1 MKVRYT
7 RLFLKQYGKLP
18 NRIQEEF
25 DEKLELLLGD
35 LRYPSLRTKKVKGH
49 TNIWEASIT
58 MDYRFTFKI
67 EGDVLIL
74 RKIGTHNI
82 LQSP

>member
-1 MKVRYT
+1 MNVRYT

-18 NRIQEEF
+18 DRIQEEF
-25 DEKLELLLGD
+25 DEKLGLLLGD
-35 LRYPSLRTKKVKGH
+35 LHYPSLRTKKIKSH
-49 TNIWEASIT
+49 ANIWEASVT

-67 EGDVLIL
+67 EEEVLIL

-82 LQSP
+82 LQNP

>member
-1 MKVRYT
+1 MKVFRTKNFRNGY
-7 RLFLKQYGKLP
+7 RKLP
-18 NRIQEEF
+18 QYIQEIT
-25 DEKLELLLGD
+25 DKKLEFLLKD
-35 LRYPSLRTKKVKGH
+35 FHYPSLRTKKVKGH

-82 LQSP
+82 LEKP